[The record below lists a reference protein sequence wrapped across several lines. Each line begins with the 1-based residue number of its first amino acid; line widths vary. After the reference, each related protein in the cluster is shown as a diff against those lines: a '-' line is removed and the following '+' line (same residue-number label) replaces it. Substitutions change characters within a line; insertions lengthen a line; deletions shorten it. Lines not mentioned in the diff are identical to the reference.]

1 MKTKIIAQPRK
12 SPAKKKLANQCRF
25 AFSDA
30 RSCAMPRW
38 NRHPNYCLF
47 HARQEQQI
55 LDADNVGQEL
65 SGFTGEIRTN
75 VELNRALSSLF
86 KALAQN
92 RIPTRN
98 AAVLAYIGQLLQK
111 TISDAQDELYKID
124 GNDAVKDLVRDALDA
139 HDGRAREEE
148 EEDEEENDSEET
160 EVAEDDDNEADEEG
174 DRVSERIPA
183 VARAKPP
190 APTGYRFHPNHNGG
204 IWVPINQ
211 TPNDEQRNPNA
222 PEKPRET
229 ATADPSPS
237 FATNARPGSG

>member
-1 MKTKIIAQPRK
+1 MPKTAAKPKK
-12 SPAKKKLANQCRF
+12 SPAKKKLANQCKF

-38 NRHPNYCLF
+38 SRHRSYCLF

-55 LDADNVGQEL
+55 LDADRVGEEL

-124 GNDAVKDLVRDALDA
+124 RNDAVKDLVRDALDV
-139 HDGRAREEE
+139 HDGRTR
-148 EEDEEENDSEET
+148 EDEEEDDSEDAEGAADYND
-160 EVAEDDDNEADEEG
+160 ESEEEDDQVCEE
-174 DRVSERIPA
+174 VPA
-183 VARAKPP
+183 VANAKPP
-190 APTGYRFHPNHNGG
+190 SRPGYRFHPNHNGG

-211 TPNDEQRNPNA
+211 TPKDA
-222 PEKPRET
+222 P
-229 ATADPSPS
+229 
-237 FATNARPGSG
+237 

>member
-1 MKTKIIAQPRK
+1 MMPKTAAQPKK
-12 SPAKKKLANQCRF
+12 SPAKKKLANQCKF

-38 NRHPNYCLF
+38 NRHRSYCLF

-55 LDADNVGQEL
+55 LDADRVGEEL
-65 SGFTGEIRTN
+65 AGFTGEIRTN

-139 HDGRAREEE
+139 HDGRTRDDEEE
-148 EEDEEENDSEET
+148 EEDNDSEES
-160 EVAEDDDNEADEEG
+160 DDADTDDDSDEADNEADEEG
-174 DRVSERIPA
+174 DHASEE
-183 VARAKPP
+183 
-190 APTGYRFHPNHNGG
+190 APTVANAKAPKRAGYRFHPNHNGG
-204 IWVPINQ
+204 IWVPIA
-211 TPNDEQRNPNA
+211 PDSAA
-222 PEKPRET
+222 PENKT
-229 ATADPSPS
+229 
-237 FATNARPGSG
+237 

>member
-1 MKTKIIAQPRK
+1 MTTKMIAKPKK
-12 SPAKKKLANQCRF
+12 SPAKKKLANQCKF

-38 NRHPNYCLF
+38 NRHRNYCLF

-55 LDADNVGQEL
+55 LDADRVGEEL

-139 HDGRAREEE
+139 HDGRTREDEEE
-148 EEDEEENDSEET
+148 EEEENDSEERD
-160 EVAEDDDNEADEEG
+160 EQDDQ
-174 DRVSERIPA
+174 VSEEAPA

-204 IWVPINQ
+204 IWVPVNQ
-211 TPNDEQRNPNA
+211 
-222 PEKPRET
+222 PREA
-229 ATADPSPS
+229 ATADPSPT
-237 FATNARPGSG
+237 FAGNARPGSG

>member
-1 MKTKIIAQPRK
+1 MTTKMIAKPKKARAKT
-12 SPAKKKLANQCRF
+12 KLANQCKF
-25 AFSDA
+25 AFSDG

-38 NRHPNYCLF
+38 NRHRHFCLF

-55 LDADNVGQEL
+55 LDADRVGEEL

-75 VELNRALSSLF
+75 IELNRALSSLF

-124 GNDAVKDLVRDALDA
+124 GNDAVEDLVRNALDA
-139 HDGRAREEE
+139 HDGRAREDEAE
-148 EEDEEENDSEET
+148 EEDEEESDSEET
-160 EVAEDDDNEADEEG
+160 GEVNDDNEADEEA
-174 DRVSERIPA
+174 DRVSEDVPA
-183 VARAKPP
+183 VANAKPP
-190 APTGYRFHPNHNGG
+190 AREGYRFHPNYNGG

-211 TPNDEQRNPNA
+211 TPKDA
-222 PEKPRET
+222 P
-229 ATADPSPS
+229 
-237 FATNARPGSG
+237 